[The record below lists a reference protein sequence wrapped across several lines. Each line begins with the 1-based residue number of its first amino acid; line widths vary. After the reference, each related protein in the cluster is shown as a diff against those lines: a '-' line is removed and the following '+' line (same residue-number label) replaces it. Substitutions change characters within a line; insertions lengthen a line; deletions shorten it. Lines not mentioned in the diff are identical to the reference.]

1 MLGKTVLVTVRLTFW
16 EPSERLNFTI
26 THENRKGRL
35 GTNLVRSSLYIS
47 RKFLT
52 KPLYQRKNNGY

>member
-1 MLGKTVLVTVRLTFW
+1 MLGKTVPVSARLTFW
-16 EPSERLNFTI
+16 KPSERLNFTI
-26 THENRKGRL
+26 THVNSKGRL

-52 KPLYQRKNNGY
+52 